1 MVVGSAVLIKNSIGL
16 YITLVLIVLCC
27 VPVLKLLILAGVVK
41 LSAALMGIIS
51 DRRMVNCVNRM
62 GDGSIMLLKIAL
74 SSVGMFVI
82 QVAVITYTTS
92 GRL

>member
-1 MVVGSAVLIKNSIGL
+1 MRDGGSCLRGCPSGRIN
-16 YITLVLIVLCC
+16 
-27 VPVLKLLILAGVVK
+27 P
-41 LSAALMGIIS
+41 LMGIIS